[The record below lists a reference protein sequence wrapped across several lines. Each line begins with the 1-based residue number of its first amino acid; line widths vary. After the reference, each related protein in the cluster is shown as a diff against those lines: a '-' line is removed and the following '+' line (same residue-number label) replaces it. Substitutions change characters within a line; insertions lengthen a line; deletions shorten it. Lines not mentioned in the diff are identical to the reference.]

1 LKNNKEVIDMRKK
14 PLNNR
19 GIVILTLIIW
29 IVIIGAIIIY
39 APRLYNWYV
48 EQNEIKIIKSNVESV
63 EKEIKSLLIDQH
75 PVFIWNDIDNIVKS
89 LNIQNPITR
98 EAQTK
103 NGWSSPGEVVVFFD
117 GIDTLTIDG
126 IDRLGEAFHLNII
139 IKK

>member
-1 LKNNKEVIDMRKK
+1 MLINK
-14 PLNNR
+14 R
-19 GIVILTLIIW
+19 GIVLITLIIW

-48 EQNEIKIIKSNVESV
+48 EQNEIRIIKSNVESV
-63 EKEIKSLLIDQH
+63 EKEIKSLIIDKH

-98 EAQTK
+98 EAQIK

-117 GIDTLTIDG
+117 GIDTLTVDG
-126 IDRLGEAFHLNII
+126 IGRRGEALHLNII

>member
-1 LKNNKEVIDMRKK
+1 MLFNK
-14 PLNNR
+14 R
-19 GIVILTLIIW
+19 GIILITLVIW
-29 IVIIGAIIIY
+29 VIIIVAIIIY

-63 EKEIKSLLIDQH
+63 EKEIESLIINQH
-75 PVFIWNDIDNIVKS
+75 PVLIWNDIDNIVKS

-98 EAQTK
+98 ETQIK
-103 NGWSSPGEVVVFFD
+103 NGWSSPGEVVVFFN

-126 IDRLGEAFHLNII
+126 IGRRGEALHLNVV

>member
-1 LKNNKEVIDMRKK
+1 MSLFNK
-14 PLNNR
+14 R
-19 GIVILTLIIW
+19 GVVLITLIIW
-29 IVIIGAIIIY
+29 LIIIGVIIIY

-63 EKEIKSLLIDQH
+63 EKEILSLIIDKH
-75 PVFIWNDIDNIVKS
+75 PVLIWNDIDNIVKS

-126 IDRLGEAFHLNII
+126 INRHGEPLHLNVI

>member
-1 LKNNKEVIDMRKK
+1 MLLNKRGVI
-14 PLNNR
+14 
-19 GIVILTLIIW
+19 ILTLIIW

-63 EKEIKSLLIDQH
+63 EKEIKLLIIDKH
-75 PVFIWNDIDNIVKS
+75 PVLIWNDIDNIVKS

-98 EAQTK
+98 EAQIK
-103 NGWSSPGEVVVFFD
+103 NGWSSPGQVVVFFN

-126 IDRLGEAFHLNII
+126 IGRRGKALHLNVI